1 MNSVNKLLLA
11 GSIALVSIS
20 SNAQQLAFPE
30 AQGWGRF
37 ATGGR
42 TGSVYHVTNL
52 NDSGTGS
59 LRDAVSQPNR
69 IVVFDVSGVIKISS
83 RIGFAKNLYVAGQTA
98 PGEGIIV
105 YGDGVTFTSADNT
118 IVRYVKF
125 RMGKGGSSGKDAA
138 GIANGKNMIFD
149 HCSFSWGLDET
160 FSINWDSK
168 GTAPQL
174 ITLQN
179 CIIGQGLL
187 SHSAG
192 GLMQA
197 DSITLYRNLY
207 VDNSTRN
214 NKVKGTNQYVNN
226 IVYDWKN
233 GCYLMGGDSEGTS
246 HVHINSNLF
255 INGPMTGSGAN
266 AITSG
271 NADFHVY
278 ATDNWQD
285 KNMNGKLDP
294 YEIPHSEYSGGPTFH
309 TTGFGY
315 PALDIWSAKVLA
327 DSLLPNV
334 GASLPYRD
342 LADCYMV
349 REVKSFGKE
358 GAFLSDES
366 QLPFGIPTSWTLK
379 TWTKPADK
387 DGDGMPDEWENANG
401 TDPAKNDAM
410 KIAANGYAN
419 IENYINSISRESVET
434 YLRAPVLFQSTGAT
448 DSSISLSWYDFTEGE
463 QQFVIEMET
472 GGSYETV
479 ATVDANQESYTV
491 TGLKAGTPYQ
501 FRIKATKDDVSSS
514 YSTLS
519 TKTQPEYVEMVDV
532 KNYEPNYTWSGNT
545 MGYWNTTQDC
555 WIEGAYTDN
564 SKVLIETDKTT
575 NVLLN
580 ETVSPAS
587 VVVNNAE
594 GSTVNI
600 KVIGTATGTIAGTGS
615 INKTG
620 KGTLAVSTPLD
631 YTGASVLHEGTYAF
645 NSVADGGVASALGA
659 SIEYAQNWIWD
670 GGTWNYTG
678 AKATTNRSA
687 KIYQSTGFNIEQ
699 NVIFQMNGALEG
711 SGDFTLSG
719 KGTFKPGSADFFQYD
734 GATIVEGGILQLEY
748 LSSFGSKERVYLGKS
763 GNVSKKLVLAGGGF
777 VAKAKN
783 DMGLNYEFPIEAK
796 ENTYS
801 TFTVQRNC
809 SINSKVTGTGTIEY
823 QVPYV
828 REYICGDWTGF
839 YGTLV
844 AKGNGTSGDGSQLM
858 FNSGSVNMPNARVYL
873 KGNTRVVCWKNGST
887 VKLGGLGG
895 DAGTYLS
902 CADKQNNSAT
912 MTWQVGGAN
921 TDETFRGVINN
932 ECSNNKY
939 KGKTSII
946 KEGTGYW
953 RLTGANIYEGT
964 TTVNGG
970 ELIVNGSK
978 TGSGTVKVNA
988 DATLKGTGSVA
999 GAVTVAKDGIV
1010 MGGDSLVNGSKLKLT
1025 GSLTMQKGAILE
1037 VPAKKNGTT
1046 NSISVTGVLTLNDA
1060 VLQLDLDGADDLD
1073 SSVKFKVFAAGS
1085 TSGTGFAEIIPAVPG
1100 EGKEWDTSRLMSE
1113 GVLAIK
1119 ETDAIHQLNA
1129 DSKASQKWNLN
1140 GMPTQE
1146 EKGIWIQD
1154 GKKYYK

>member
-491 TGLKAGTPYQ
+491 TGLKAGSPYQ

-615 INKTG
+615 INK
-620 KGTLAVSTPLD
+620 
-631 YTGASVLHEGTYAF
+631 
-645 NSVADGGVASALGA
+645 
-659 SIEYAQNWIWD
+659 
-670 GGTWNYTG
+670 
-678 AKATTNRSA
+678 
-687 KIYQSTGFNIEQ
+687 
-699 NVIFQMNGALEG
+699 
-711 SGDFTLSG
+711 
-719 KGTFKPGSADFFQYD
+719 
-734 GATIVEGGILQLEY
+734 
-748 LSSFGSKERVYLGKS
+748 
-763 GNVSKKLVLAGGGF
+763 
-777 VAKAKN
+777 
-783 DMGLNYEFPIEAK
+783 
-796 ENTYS
+796 
-801 TFTVQRNC
+801 
-809 SINSKVTGTGTIEY
+809 
-823 QVPYV
+823 
-828 REYICGDWTGF
+828 
-839 YGTLV
+839 
-844 AKGNGTSGDGSQLM
+844 
-858 FNSGSVNMPNARVYL
+858 
-873 KGNTRVVCWKNGST
+873 
-887 VKLGGLGG
+887 
-895 DAGTYLS
+895 
-902 CADKQNNSAT
+902 
-912 MTWQVGGAN
+912 
-921 TDETFRGVINN
+921 
-932 ECSNNKY
+932 
-939 KGKTSII
+939 
-946 KEGTGYW
+946 
-953 RLTGANIYEGT
+953 
-964 TTVNGG
+964 
-970 ELIVNGSK
+970 
-978 TGSGTVKVNA
+978 
-988 DATLKGTGSVA
+988 
-999 GAVTVAKDGIV
+999 
-1010 MGGDSLVNGSKLKLT
+1010 
-1025 GSLTMQKGAILE
+1025 
-1037 VPAKKNGTT
+1037 
-1046 NSISVTGVLTLNDA
+1046 
-1060 VLQLDLDGADDLD
+1060 
-1073 SSVKFKVFAAGS
+1073 
-1085 TSGTGFAEIIPAVPG
+1085 
-1100 EGKEWDTSRLMSE
+1100 
-1113 GVLAIK
+1113 
-1119 ETDAIHQLNA
+1119 
-1129 DSKASQKWNLN
+1129 
-1140 GMPTQE
+1140 
-1146 EKGIWIQD
+1146 
-1154 GKKYYK
+1154 